1 MNIMELADQ
10 YIAQDQHV
18 KELDEELKVAKATRE
33 ETMAALAEQ
42 MADMELQSLNKS
54 GKTLYLAE
62 TVSVT
67 VSADRKESLMSAL
80 IEQGYGDMIKPN
92 VSSQTLTAL
101 VKELSGDEDVTVPE
115 WLEGIVTLYKAPK
128 VGIRKSTR

>member
-1 MNIMELADQ
+1 MDIPQLADQ
-10 YIAQDQHV
+10 YINQDQHV
-18 KELDEELKVAKATRE
+18 KELEDELKVAKAARE
-33 ETMAALAEQ
+33 ETMNTLAEA
-42 MADMELQSLNKS
+42 MADEEMQSINKR

-62 TVSVT
+62 TISVT
-67 VSADRKESLMSAL
+67 VPAENKDAL
-80 IEQGYGDMIKPN
+80 ITALKKQGYGELIRPN

-128 VGIRKSTR
+128 VGIRKSK

>member
-10 YIAQDQHV
+10 YIAYDQHV
-18 KELDEELKVAKATRE
+18 KELDEELKVAKAARE
-33 ETMAALAEQ
+33 ETMTALAEQ

-54 GKTLYLAE
+54 GKTLYLSE

-67 VSADRKESLMSAL
+67 VPAACKESLMNAL

-115 WLEGIVTLYKAPK
+115 WLEGIVTLYRAPK
-128 VGIRKSTR
+128 VGIRKSK